1 MQQAGGDSAW
11 EHRRDYLFLA
21 SLFWFSRLA
30 LAWRQEEKRKPKRFH
45 RQSRRKSHNQD
56 RRIERKEDALPSVS
70 RSASSQSCY
79 PFFWR
84 FARAA
89 FISGSLNRAGSGS
102 GGRLHAAHRPRR
114 AGPLAGGFARSLKK
128 DAFRN
133 LESPEKRFSAGR
145 RRRSESFKGEAVRVF
160 LPLRGC

>member
-30 LAWRQEEKRKPKRFH
+30 LARRQEEKRKPKRFH

-133 LESPEKRFSAGR
+133 LERRQKNAFRPGGDAAQKVSRGR
-145 RRRSESFKGEAVRVF
+145 RCAFSF
-160 LPLRGC
+160 P

>member
-11 EHRRDYLFLA
+11 EHRRDYLYLA

-45 RQSRRKSHNQD
+45 RQSRWKSHNQD

-84 FARAA
+84 FAKAA

-102 GGRLHAAHRPRR
+102 GGRLHGAHRPRR

-128 DAFRN
+128 NPFRN
-133 LESPEKRFSAGR
+133 LEDRQKYAFRPGGDAAQEVLRGR
-145 RRRSESFKGEAVRVF
+145 RCAFSF
-160 LPLRGC
+160 P